1 MTNEQWQRAKELL
14 HQALELA
21 PEERAAFLDRVCSSD
36 HSLRKE
42 IEAFLASSD
51 QLQSSFLQS
60 SASQVTLRPGMKL
73 GEYEVQK
80 LVGSGGM
87 GEVYCAHDSRLNRD
101 VAIKVLPPFLSNDP
115 DRLRRFEQ
123 EARAAAA
130 LNHPNILVVH
140 QMGTYESTPYMV
152 CELLE
157 GDTLRRQLAAG
168 PLQLRK
174 VVDYGVQV
182 AHGLAAAHEKGIVH
196 RDLKPENLFVTTD
209 GRVKILDFGLAKLM
223 RPPEA
228 PGCNPPDALEA
239 TQPGMVMGTFGY
251 MSPEQVRG
259 QPADHRADIFAFGA
273 ILWEMLTGK
282 RAFQKATSVETMS
295 VILNEDPP
303 EVSQITTG
311 VPPGL
316 QRVVH
321 RCLEKNPAQR
331 FQSASDLAFA
341 LEASSDSGVSSTSVA
356 KPARIGAIAVAGL
369 VVVIAAVVLVAW
381 FFWPHPSASP
391 VPSVALQAQTGDK
404 EGEGGEE
411 HKSKLARQKKAADN
425 LKTAAVVIPLPP
437 KTSAASEAAGVV
449 TNADKVKVNP
459 LDGLKYVWIPPG
471 KFMMGC
477 SPDDVDCYPD
487 EKPAHEVTITKGFW
501 IGQTEVTQ
509 AAYEHV
515 VGRNPSSF
523 LGEDLPVDSV
533 NWFQAHGY
541 CSAIGMRL
549 PTEAEWEYATRGGK
563 SNNWSLG
570 EIAWWSG
577 NSAQQTHA
585 VAQKQPNGYGLY
597 DSLGNVAEWTADWYE
612 PYTADPVTDPQGP
625 SEGEYRITRGG
636 SWLGGL
642 RNARWSSRV
651 TRKPGVRGTYIGIR
665 CAGEMK

>member
-1 MTNEQWQRAKELL
+1 MTNEQWQQAKELL

-42 IEAFLASSD
+42 IETFLASSD

-60 SASQVTLRPGMKL
+60 STSQVTLRPGMKL

-140 QMGTYESTPYMV
+140 QMGTYENTPYMV

-157 GDTLRRQLAAG
+157 GDTLRRLLVTG
-168 PLQLRK
+168 PLPLRK
-174 VVDYGVQV
+174 AVDYGVQV
-182 AHGLAAAHEKGIVH
+182 THGLAAAHEKGIIH

-223 RPPEA
+223 RPQAA
-228 PGCNPPDALEA
+228 PDPSAALEA
-239 TQPGMVMGTFGY
+239 TQPGMVMGTVGY

-303 EVSQITTG
+303 EVSEITTG

-321 RCLEKNPAQR
+321 RCLEKNPGRR

-341 LEASSDSGVSSTSVA
+341 LEASSDSEPSSTRAATPA
-356 KPARIGAIAVAGL
+356 KIGAGAVAGL
-369 VVVIAAVVLVAW
+369 VAVIAAVFLAAW
-381 FFWPHPSASP
+381 FFWPRPKPVP
-391 VPSVALQAQTGDK
+391 VPSAALQAQNGDK
-404 EGEGGEE
+404 EGEGGDE
-411 HKSKLARQKKAADN
+411 HKSKLAHQKKAADN
-425 LKTAAVVIPLPP
+425 LKTAAATISLPS
-437 KTSAASEAAGVV
+437 KTSGASEAAGAV
-449 TNADKVKVNP
+449 TTTGKVRVNP

-471 KFMMGC
+471 KFMIGC
-477 SPDDVDCYPD
+477 APNDVDCYPD

-509 AAYEHV
+509 AAYERV

-533 NWFQAHGY
+533 TWFQAHDY

-549 PTEAEWEYATRGGK
+549 PTEAEWEYAARGGK
-563 SNNWSLG
+563 SNYNWSLG

-597 DSLGNVAEWTADWYE
+597 DSLGNVAEWTANWYE
-612 PYTADPVTDPQGP
+612 PYTTDPVTDPQGP
-625 SEGEYRITRGG
+625 PEGEYRIMRGG

-642 RNARWSSRV
+642 RNARWSSRM
-651 TRKPGVRGTYIGIR
+651 TRKPGVRGTYLGVR